1 MSAAASGLSQNPFLS
16 VAEKHEHLEF
26 FRQYFVEREQ
36 DLVQSSIVSKA
47 GKFYNAVNY
56 TLLLYI

>member
-36 DLVQSSIVSKA
+36 DLVQSSIINKA
-47 GKFYNAVNY
+47 GKF
-56 TLLLYI
+56 LI